1 MTSAMSQTEDI
12 YCNWFELN
20 LTKFLWWQPV
30 WGYKEPNSSSE
41 DSKDIY
47 MGMLSEA
54 LILSSAIACVQSY
67 LSPFLEPALM
77 YMVAMALMCWI

>member
-1 MTSAMSQTEDI
+1 
-12 YCNWFELN
+12 
-20 LTKFLWWQPV
+20 
-30 WGYKEPNSSSE
+30 
-41 DSKDIY
+41 

-77 YMVAMALMCWI
+77 YMVAMALVLDLSVRIQVLLLRLLGLGCLSFRVIFLIPQLKCC